1 MTKIIYQARR
11 TGKTTQ
17 IIKEASENNMYI
29 LVSNMRQAEEMFKQ
43 ARKMNMPIL
52 YPITVNEGKNGK
64 LAWRVK
70 RQGILV
76 DEGKVVLEELLETNV
91 HMMSISKEDD
101 ES

>member
-1 MTKIIYQARR
+1 MTKIIYQGRR

-17 IIKEASENNMYI
+17 IIKEASKNNMYI

-43 ARKMNMPIL
+43 ARKMNTPIL
-52 YPITVNEGKNGK
+52 YPITVNEWKNGK
-64 LAWRVK
+64 VAWRVK

-76 DEGKVVLEELLETNV
+76 DEGKVVLEELLETSV

>member
-1 MTKIIYQARR
+1 MTNIIYQARR
-11 TGKTTQ
+11 SGKTTQ
-17 IIKEASENNMYI
+17 IIREASKKNMYI

-43 ARKMNMPIL
+43 ARKMDTPIL
-52 YPITVNEGKNGK
+52 YPITVSEWKNGQV
-64 LAWRVK
+64 AWRVK

-76 DEGKVVLEELLETNV
+76 DEAKIILEELLETSV